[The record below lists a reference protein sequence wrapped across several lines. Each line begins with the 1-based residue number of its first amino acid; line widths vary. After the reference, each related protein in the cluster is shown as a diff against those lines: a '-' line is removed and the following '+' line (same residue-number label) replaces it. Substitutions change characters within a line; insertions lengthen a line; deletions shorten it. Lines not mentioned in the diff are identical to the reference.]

1 MGLGTRLEQHRVYST
16 AMAFRKRVDF
26 LQQERDELPHKRP
39 VIIYIVAP
47 THSKDYTHRTPHYK
61 QFKTEP
67 ELPAGVLK
75 REGNPYNLCLIE
87 ANQSL
92 EHFDSQLVAA
102 LEAYKEAA
110 YKVLVINAHA
120 TAEGALLKTEVEEGE
135 EKVFL
140 TGRHLGQLVSEHTH
154 KKFIHTLVLTVYGHK
169 FADSCYTFIQ
179 QETHKDVCSLV
190 AITCFTSETSPMAW
204 DRLATSG
211 NAHTEIKRDI
221 GEFMRD
227 TVEPNSPYK
236 ALDGQLAKPQCVL
249 L

>member
-1 MGLGTRLEQHRVYST
+1 
-16 AMAFRKRVDF
+16 MAFHKKVDF

-47 THSKDYTHRTPHYK
+47 THSKDRTLQTPHYK
-61 QFKTEP
+61 QFKAEP
-67 ELPAGVLK
+67 KLPAGVLK

-87 ANQSL
+87 ASQSL

-102 LEAYKEAA
+102 LDSYTEAA

-120 TAEGALLKTEVEEGE
+120 TAEGVLLKTEVGEGE

-140 TGRHLGQLVSEHTH
+140 TGRHLGQLISEHTH
-154 KKFIHTLVLTVYGHK
+154 KNFIHILVLTAYGHK

-179 QETHKDVCSLV
+179 QETHKDVRSLV
-190 AITCFTSETSPMAW
+190 AITCFTSETSPVAW

-236 ALDGQLAKPQCVL
+236 ALDGQLAKPHCVL

>member
-1 MGLGTRLEQHRVYST
+1 M
-16 AMAFRKRVDF
+16 
-26 LQQERDELPHKRP
+26 ELDK
-39 VIIYIVAP
+39 
-47 THSKDYTHRTPHYK
+47 
-61 QFKTEP
+61 
-67 ELPAGVLK
+67 
-75 REGNPYNLCLIE
+75 NPKYWML
-87 ANQSL
+87 ASQSL

-102 LEAYKEAA
+102 LDAYKEAA

-120 TAEGALLKTEVEEGE
+120 TAEGVLLKTEVGEGE
-135 EKVFL
+135 ENVFL
-140 TGRHLGQLVSEHTH
+140 TGRHLGQLISEHTH
-154 KKFIHTLVLTVYGHK
+154 KNFIHTLVLTAYGHK

-179 QETHKDVCSLV
+179 QETHKDVRSLV
-190 AITCFTSETSPMAW
+190 AITCFTSETSPVTW

-236 ALDGQLAKPQCVL
+236 ALDGQLAKPHCVL